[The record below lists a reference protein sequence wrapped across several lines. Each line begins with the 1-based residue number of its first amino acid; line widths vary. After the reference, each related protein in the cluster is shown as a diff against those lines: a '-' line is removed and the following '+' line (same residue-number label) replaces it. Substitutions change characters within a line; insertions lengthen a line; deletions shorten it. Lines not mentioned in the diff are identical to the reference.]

1 MSDTRNTKKSKK
13 LHRTLSVTRSNA
25 RTAPL
30 ILISPNTEVTGDE
43 FGGTAHSVSETYQRA
58 VIRAGGLPVVLTG
71 FAESAVIEECVR
83 RCDGV
88 LFTGGED
95 VNPRLYTKRLPA
107 ALRRTVRLDAGDRDE
122 RELMLVEEVFR
133 QRKPLFAV
141 CRGHQMVNV
150 ALGGSLVVDIASQL
164 RGALNH
170 RQMKRKSEV
179 VHQARL
185 TEGSL
190 LANITGKRRLG
201 VNSTHHQA
209 VARVASVLR
218 VTASSPDGVVE
229 GLELK
234 AGQQGLLPY
243 FVTVQFH
250 PERLAP
256 RHAEHQA
263 LFDSFVR
270 ACAQSRN

>member
-13 LHRTLSVTRSNA
+13 LHRTVSVTRSNA